1 MVVRRRAKGRAERPP
16 VEVRRRL
23 DFGSYQKP
31 LRRALLV
38 GHVDVRDV
46 DAPRDGEGRGRRPE
60 QRDLEVALIEL
71 RDDVAAAR
79 LRQARHLHIR
89 KVEPAARAR
98 DLEGLGLAEVAEA
111 DDLRRRRRRE
121 CPEQAAPHGL
131 PMGAVLCSLALGQPL
146 SARKWASSRPR
157 PDAWSRER
165 LATPCSQSNGLFAL
179 HRILPHKF
187 LCGIIR
193 NLPARGLS
201 GLRLERSRL
210 GKQC

>member
-23 DFGSYQKP
+23 DFGPHEEP

-38 GHVDVRDV
+38 GHVNVLDV

-60 QRDLEVALIEL
+60 QRDLEISLIEL

-79 LRQARHLHIR
+79 LRQAGHGHIR
-89 KVEPAARAR
+89 KIEPAARAR

-121 CPEQAAPHGL
+121 CPEQAAPHD
-131 PMGAVLCSLALGQPL
+131 PMGLLSSVAARAASECSEVGLVEATSGRVV
-146 SARKWASSRPR
+146 AR
-157 PDAWSRER
+157 
-165 LATPCSQSNGLFAL
+165 TPCNASQSQIKW
-179 HRILPHKF
+179 R
-187 LCGIIR
+187 
-193 NLPARGLS
+193 
-201 GLRLERSRL
+201 
-210 GKQC
+210 

>member
-23 DFGSYQKP
+23 DFGAHEEP

-38 GHVDVRDV
+38 GHVEVLDV

-60 QRDLEVALIEL
+60 QRHLEVAFVQL
-71 RDDVAAAR
+71 RDHEAAAR

-111 DDLRRRRRRE
+111 NDLRRRRRRE
-121 CPEQAAPHGL
+121 CP
-131 PMGAVLCSLALGQPL
+131 
-146 SARKWASSRPR
+146 
-157 PDAWSRER
+157 
-165 LATPCSQSNGLFAL
+165 
-179 HRILPHKF
+179 
-187 LCGIIR
+187 
-193 NLPARGLS
+193 
-201 GLRLERSRL
+201 
-210 GKQC
+210 